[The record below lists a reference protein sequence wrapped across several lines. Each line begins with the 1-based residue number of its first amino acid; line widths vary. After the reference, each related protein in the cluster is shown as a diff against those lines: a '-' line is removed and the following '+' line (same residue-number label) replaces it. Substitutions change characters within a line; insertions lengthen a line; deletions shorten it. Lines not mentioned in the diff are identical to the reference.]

1 MGGLRKYCNVIVYTD
16 HCCIFK
22 AAKKTLCR
30 DHFHFLAFRALIH
43 QRGLRAMFTTYKPVY
58 NL

>member
-1 MGGLRKYCNVIVYTD
+1 MGGGLRKYCNVIVYTD

-30 DHFHFLAFRALIH
+30 DHFHFLASERY
-43 QRGLRAMFTTYKPVY
+43 FTKED
-58 NL
+58 

>member
-1 MGGLRKYCNVIVYTD
+1 MGGGGLRKYCNVIVYTD

-30 DHFHFLAFRALIH
+30 DHFHFLASERY
-43 QRGLRAMFTTYKPVY
+43 FTKED
-58 NL
+58 